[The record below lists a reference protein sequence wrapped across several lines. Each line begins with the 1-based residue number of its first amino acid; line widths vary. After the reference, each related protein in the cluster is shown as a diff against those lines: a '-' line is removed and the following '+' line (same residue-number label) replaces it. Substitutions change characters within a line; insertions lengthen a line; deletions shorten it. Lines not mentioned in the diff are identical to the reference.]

1 MSNSATPCAVYLPGS
16 TVHGIFQVRI
26 QEWVIMTS
34 SRGWM
39 EASVGLTSMLTQIL
53 TYGFYSGALTLHFWV
68 VF

>member
-1 MSNSATPCAVYLPGS
+1 
-16 TVHGIFQVRI
+16 
-26 QEWVIMTS
+26 MTS

-39 EASVGLTSMLTQIL
+39 EASVGLISMLTQTL